1 MNKHSSFL
9 IGLLFALTL
18 TSLPW
23 IPNFCESPTD
33 PPPPPTTPT
42 CSFDANYELEFNPN
56 QCFLQIKNWG
66 NSTCNL
72 VFSFDQTSWTAV
84 DGNGVIW
91 LSNTENLNGRCP
103 IFLKDILNPGKLL
116 PYKGNSHCN
125 CTPPFNAQAIYDVVE
140 NPIANSLIAETC
152 RCGDFTFVF
161 PDGKEVP
168 AFQVSLRLHLDKLN
182 GIQYQVVEVDASN
195 QKVILQ

>member
-23 IPNFCESPTD
+23 ILPFCEIHTD
-33 PPPPPTTPT
+33 PPPPPRT
-42 CSFDANYELEFNPN
+42 CSLEANYELEFDPN
-56 QCFLQIKNWG
+56 KCFLQIKNWEDLA
-66 NSTCNL
+66 CNL
-72 VFSFDQTSWTAV
+72 AFSFDKTSWEAV

-91 LSNTENLNGRCP
+91 LSNTENLNGPCP
-103 IFLKDILNPGKLL
+103 IVLKDVLNPGTLL
-116 PYKGNSHCN
+116 PYKGNSPCN
-125 CTPPFNAQAIYDVVE
+125 CTPPFNARAIYDVVE
-140 NPIANSLIAETC
+140 NPIANSLVAESC

-161 PDGKEVP
+161 PDGNEVP

-182 GIQYQVVEVDASN
+182 DIQYQVADVDAPN